1 VPEFGGE
8 SIRLRALLLF
18 EKGIDT
24 EAMSDEQYAETMQM
38 FNTWLEWK
46 KKFYV
51 NILKEFSLEIGLVSE
66 E

>member
-1 VPEFGGE
+1 MPEFGGE